1 MANKQ
6 QLRNSIKI
14 ERCRMDLVQGLDDVT
29 IKNMVDHF
37 LSQSF
42 ITSEEKNVI
51 QAEKTEQD
59 KARKLLDVIHRKVES
74 QDKQNKSKIFDGFVK
89 CLREHNQSLALTVE
103 NADDSVPNDE
113 SDKSNI
119 LERVKNIDLNEKML
133 NRILMF
139 IGSGWESVAAE
150 LDIDS
155 VKISIAKANNPHS
168 TRNQMFEIFNFWRQR
183 ETLGRGG
190 LTKLIKAINYCSVH
204 CNFNMNKILECI
216 EDP

>member
-14 ERCRMDLVQGLDDVT
+14 KRCRNDLVHGLDDVT

-42 ITSEEKNVI
+42 INDEEKNGI
-51 QAEKTEQD
+51 QVEKTPQD
-59 KARKLLDVIHRKVES
+59 KARNLHDVIRRKVES

-89 CLREHNQSLALTVE
+89 CLREHNPSLALTVE

-113 SDKSNI
+113 LDIDNI

-133 NRILMF
+133 NRILMHVD
-139 IGSGWESVAAE
+139 SGWEHVATE
-150 LDIDS
+150 LGVS
-155 VKISIAKANNPHS
+155 HVKLSIAKQNTSDVRTQMLEVFNAWKDIQPHGS
-168 TRNQMFEIFNFWRQR
+168 NGLSKLLEVFDRCYECNIDLKKIYEEI
-183 ETLGRGG
+183 
-190 LTKLIKAINYCSVH
+190 KK
-204 CNFNMNKILECI
+204 K
-216 EDP
+216 